1 LREYPLISAVDSEGD
16 LASVLNRF
24 FKQNEENGCLEPGQ
38 LSQENNKTPEIEDFE
53 ANSRRDVPN
62 WADFERG
69 MGQDFF
75 FFFFCLH
82 VIHTTEVN
90 MLGMPDPGYISDLVA
105 TSSDPVPPM
114 LDKGMLDLF
123 FFSIMTSSKSYP
135 FKLPMTTWMS

>member
-69 MGQDFF
+69 MGQVFF
-75 FFFFCLH
+75 FFFFVFTSYIPQRSICLECQ
-82 VIHTTEVN
+82 I
-90 MLGMPDPGYISDLVA
+90 
-105 TSSDPVPPM
+105 
-114 LDKGMLDLF
+114 LDIF
-123 FFSIMTSSKSYP
+123 PI
-135 FKLPMTTWMS
+135 